1 MEEIKEQK
9 ATQSDR
15 LLLAIGVCRELPYE
29 LAAQVTG
36 SASYTAALITKLK
49 KEGMIGCR
57 SRDGLKGYVLY
68 EKGRRYLMENYT
80 KQAVGLF
87 WMGEGRSRQNRKN
100 GCGFIGWHM
109 PGYGFTGWGQIC
121 SGKYLFYIPA
131 FPILSRENT

>member
-36 SASYTAALITKLK
+36 SASYAAALITKLK

-68 EKGRRYLMENYT
+68 ERG
-80 KQAVGLF
+80 GD
-87 WMGEGRSRQNRKN
+87 
-100 GCGFIGWHM
+100 I
-109 PGYGFTGWGQIC
+109 
-121 SGKYLFYIPA
+121 
-131 FPILSRENT
+131 